1 MKKEKKRELTIK
13 QLQKREDITNKISI
27 YSAVGAICVSIV
39 IVSILILVSLITGTT
54 FSSYYVISKVT
65 SIVFVFLLICV
76 ISLKFAKGYRSK
88 IKVKN
93 KENEISRIKKIS
105 SNGNIKEEI
114 AIKSKM
120 LENAILSNNIE
131 KVIFRE
137 IKVGAVIPKDA
148 DCTIE
153 LYLKDGSL
161 LQTIFSMEDFLKLIN
176 RASKARMLNH
186 LIKSIK
192 IENSEVTIDAENLNW
207 KGKVTDDELI
217 EMFELKE

>member
-13 QLQKREDITNKISI
+13 QLEKRKNIIKNISNYFIIAAIFLILVLSTISI
-27 YSAVGAICVSIV
+27 ITGITLPEYVAMK
-39 IVSILILVSLITGTT
+39 IVSIT
-54 FSSYYVISKVT
+54 VIGV
-65 SIVFVFLLICV
+65 CV
-76 ISLKFAKGYRSK
+76 IYGIILKFA
-88 IKVKN
+88 VKY
-93 KENEISRIKKIS
+93 ENEIKIKNKQRKISRINQLIC
-105 SNGNIKEEI
+105 NGDIKEK
-114 AIKSKM
+114 AIIKDEM

-148 DCTIE
+148 DYTIE

-161 LQTIFSMEDFLKLIN
+161 LQTFFSMEDFLKLIN

-192 IENSEVTIDAENLNW
+192 IENSEVTIDAENFNW
-207 KGKVTDDELI
+207 KEKVTDDELI
-217 EMFELKE
+217 EMFEVKE

>member
-1 MKKEKKRELTIK
+1 MKKEKKRELTFK
-13 QLQKREDITNKISI
+13 QLEKRKNITNKISVC
-27 YSAVGAICVSIV
+27 YV
-39 IVSILILVSLITGTT
+39 IAGILIILVLSAISIITGIT
-54 FSSYYVISKVT
+54 FPEYVAMKIISISVIAYMLIYAI
-65 SIVFVFLLICV
+65 IV
-76 ISLKFAKGYRSK
+76 KFSVKYEKEIER
-88 IKVKN
+88 KN
-93 KENEISRIKKIS
+93 KQSKISRINQLIC
-105 SNGNIKEEI
+105 NGDINIKDE
-114 AIKSKM
+114 M

-161 LQTIFSMEDFLKLIN
+161 LQTFFSMEDFLKLIN

-192 IENSEVTIDAENLNW
+192 IENSEVTIDAENFNW
-207 KGKVTDDELI
+207 KEKVTDDELI
-217 EMFELKE
+217 EMFEVKE

>member
-13 QLQKREDITNKISI
+13 QLEKRKNIANKVLGCYVIVGLLVILVLLAISI
-27 YSAVGAICVSIV
+27 ITGITIPQDVGLKIMSLSV
-39 IVSILILVSLITGTT
+39 IVYLVIYGIIIK
-54 FSSYYVISKVT
+54 FPVKYEKEIVSKNKQNQ
-65 SIVFVFLLICV
+65 I
-76 ISLKFAKGYRSK
+76 SK
-88 IKVKN
+88 IKQW
-93 KENEISRIKKIS
+93 IC
-105 SNGNIKEEI
+105 NGDIKEKAIINDEI
-114 AIKSKM
+114 IK
-120 LENAILSNNIE
+120 NAILSNNIE

-161 LQTIFSMEDFLKLIN
+161 LQTFFSMEDFLKLIN

-192 IENSEVTIDAENLNW
+192 IENSEVTIDAENFNW
-207 KGKVTDDELI
+207 KEKVTDDELI

>member
-13 QLQKREDITNKISI
+13 QLEKRKNIANKVLGCYVIVGLLVILVLLAISI
-27 YSAVGAICVSIV
+27 ITGITIPQYVGLKIMSLSV
-39 IVSILILVSLITGTT
+39 IVYLVIYGIIIE
-54 FSSYYVISKVT
+54 FPVKYEKEIVSKNKQNQ
-65 SIVFVFLLICV
+65 I
-76 ISLKFAKGYRSK
+76 SK
-88 IKVKN
+88 IKQW
-93 KENEISRIKKIS
+93 IC
-105 SNGNIKEEI
+105 NGDIKEK
-114 AIKSKM
+114 AIIKDEMIK
-120 LENAILSNNIE
+120 NAILSNNIE

-153 LYLKDGSL
+153 LYLKDGCL
-161 LQTIFSMEDFLKLIN
+161 LQTFFSMEDFLKLIN

-192 IENSEVTIDAENLNW
+192 IENSEVTIDAENFNW
-207 KGKVTDDELI
+207 KEKVTDDELI

>member
-1 MKKEKKRELTIK
+1 MKKEKKRELTIN
-13 QLQKREDITNKISI
+13 QLEKRRNIAKKISNYFI
-27 YSAVGAICVSIV
+27 IVAIFLILVLSAISIITGITLPEYV
-39 IVSILILVSLITGTT
+39 AMKIVSIT
-54 FSSYYVISKVT
+54 VIGV
-65 SIVFVFLLICV
+65 CV
-76 ISLKFAKGYRSK
+76 IYGIILKFA
-88 IKVKN
+88 VKY
-93 KENEISRIKKIS
+93 ENEIKNKNKQRKISRINQLIC
-105 SNGNIKEEI
+105 NGDIKEEVI
-114 AIKSKM
+114 IKDEM
-120 LENAILSNNIE
+120 LKNAILSNNIE

-176 RASKARMLNH
+176 RASKTRMLNH
-186 LIKSIK
+186 LIRSIK
-192 IENSEVTIDAENLNW
+192 IENSEVTIDAENFNW